1 MPRPPPRRR
10 RPLTLATL
18 AGLTSLIIPGIA
30 FARLHSN
37 GPVLKSSLLPVAYTC
52 FISGVT
58 FLTYGYDKMQA
69 RNTEWRVSEWTLHVL
84 GLLGGWPGAL
94 VGMHF
99 FQHKTRKTRFLVPFW
114 GIVLGWQSVL
124 WQFVCGDQSKVTW

>member
-1 MPRPPPRRR
+1 MPRPPPRRH

-18 AGLTSLIIPGIA
+18 AGFASLVLPTVA
-30 FARLHSN
+30 FARIYSVN
-37 GPVLKSSLLPVAYTC
+37 PVLKSSLLPVAYTC

-69 RNTEWRVSEWTLHVL
+69 RNLQWRVSEWTLHLL

-99 FQHKTRKTRFLVPFW
+99 FQHKTRKMPFLIPFW
-114 GIVLGWQSVL
+114 SIVLGWQGML
-124 WQFVCGDQSKVTW
+124 WTFLHSDQSKTTW

>member
-1 MPRPPPRRR
+1 MPRPPPQRH
-10 RPLTLATL
+10 RPFTLATL
-18 AGLTSLIIPGIA
+18 AGVTSLILPSITL
-30 FARLHSN
+30 ARVYSN

-69 RNTEWRVSEWTLHVL
+69 RNLEWRVSEWTLHLL

-99 FQHKTRKTRFLVPFW
+99 FQHKTRKTKLLMPFW
-114 GIVLGWQSVL
+114 VIVLGWQSVL
-124 WQFVCGDQSKVTW
+124 WNCMYRDQSKVTW